1 MRLASRFGRVNQIR
15 RDRPLTREEL
25 MQHVPSVF
33 GEDKHDSEAKST
45 PTYPRLPCWRTLN
58 AKGSSHSL
66 PVSHECATRADG
78 NIQSICCDCVVPVR

>member
-15 RDRPLTREEL
+15 RDRPLTHEEL

-33 GEDKHDSEAKST
+33 GEDKHDSRSEKYT
-45 PTYPRLPCWRTLN
+45 YIPTITLLEN
-58 AKGSSHSL
+58 LKREGSSHSL

-78 NIQSICCDCVVPVR
+78 NIQSICCACVVPVR